1 MLTDYAQAHTQVAT
15 HTHVYT
21 TLDSTTESSPKLQRP
36 NSTMPICTQ
45 VDIGEEF
52 ANGVRVCDRARDM
65 IQGEY
70 KDSPRSD
77 FTASESDKVA
87 RDWDLLGEVMDVRLL
102 RFLTVA
108 R

>member
-1 MLTDYAQAHTQVAT
+1 
-15 HTHVYT
+15 
-21 TLDSTTESSPKLQRP
+21 
-36 NSTMPICTQ
+36 MPICTE
-45 VDIGEEF
+45 VDNGEEF
-52 ANGVRVCDRARDM
+52 ANGVRACDRARDM

-77 FTASESDKVA
+77 FTTSKSDKVA
-87 RDWDLLGEVMDVRLL
+87 RDRDLLGEVMDVCLL

>member
-1 MLTDYAQAHTQVAT
+1 
-15 HTHVYT
+15 
-21 TLDSTTESSPKLQRP
+21 
-36 NSTMPICTQ
+36 MPICTQ

-52 ANGVRVCDRARDM
+52 DNGVM

-87 RDWDLLGEVMDVRLL
+87 RDRNLLGEVMDVRLL